1 MTVNKSKFENLEAW
15 KAAHELTIAIYKMTK
30 KFPTEEKF
38 RLIDQLCRSSS
49 SVAANLAE
57 GSARAYRKEYTQF
70 AYQAKGSLEE
80 TKYHLLLSK
89 DLGYLKDSDYQALL
103 EQANLTGKLV
113 SGLIRYLRSN
123 PQDLRTKIKE
133 PKL

>member
-1 MTVNKSKFENLEAW
+1 MIVKKSKFENLEAW
-15 KAAHELTIAIYKMTK
+15 KAAHKLTIMIYKATR
-30 KFPTEEKF
+30 KFPADEKF
-38 RLIDQLCRSSS
+38 RLVDQLCRSSS

-89 DLGYLKDSDYQALL
+89 DLDYLKDSDYQYLI
-103 EQANLTGKLV
+103 EQANLAGKLV
-113 SGLIRYLRSN
+113 SGLIKYLRSN
-123 PQDLRTKIKE
+123 PQDQRSNL
-133 PKL
+133 